1 MEKKSKGEY
10 MKTLNYNQKFI
21 AECLK
26 VMSFSKKD
34 LEGDFREH
42 ISKTSKNGLV
52 QSVWSRRA
60 DMLSESFE
68 HDDNYS
74 VLHIQRGGLWQFDPV
89 FEENTGYLYVFF
101 TKQNFRTIRN
111 KYLKNGFS
119 THYALSLLI
128 KNEGLIPIIEEMQ
141 LSLFDE
147 VSDELERKTED
158 MLRMLGENA
167 ENVTRIRFLI
177 VDYDLVKVAYQAS
190 LEEYTPELLLSAKDD
205 VSYLLPSIANLEIE
219 DSNTS
224 VEKESE
230 EEMLVSLKKQQK
242 LGE

>member
-1 MEKKSKGEY
+1 
-10 MKTLNYNQKFI
+10 
-21 AECLK
+21 
-26 VMSFSKKD
+26 
-34 LEGDFREH
+34 
-42 ISKTSKNGLV
+42 
-52 QSVWSRRA
+52 
-60 DMLSESFE
+60 
-68 HDDNYS
+68 
-74 VLHIQRGGLWQFDPV
+74 
-89 FEENTGYLYVFF
+89 
-101 TKQNFRTIRN
+101 
-111 KYLKNGFS
+111 
-119 THYALSLLI
+119 
-128 KNEGLIPIIEEMQ
+128 MQ

>member
-1 MEKKSKGEY
+1 
-10 MKTLNYNQKFI
+10 MKTLNYNQNFI

-34 LEGDFREH
+34 LEGEFREY
-42 ISKTSKNGLV
+42 ISKTSKNGLA

-60 DMLSESFE
+60 DMLSEIFE
-68 HDDNYS
+68 NDDNYS

-111 KYLKNGFS
+111 KYLKNGSS

-128 KNEGLIPIIEEMQ
+128 KNEGLIPIIGEEQ

-147 VSDELERKTED
+147 DSSDELERKTED
-158 MLRMLGENA
+158 MLKMLGENA
-167 ENVTRIRFLI
+167 ENVTQIRFLI
-177 VDYDLVKVAYQAS
+177 VDYDLVRVAYQAS
-190 LEEYTPELLLSAKDD
+190 LEEYTPELLLSARDD
-205 VSYLLPSIANLEIE
+205 VSYLLPSVANLEIE
-219 DSNTS
+219 DSQTS
-224 VEKESE
+224 KETESKE
-230 EEMLVSLKKQQK
+230 PMLVAWKSQEKLKK
-242 LGE
+242 